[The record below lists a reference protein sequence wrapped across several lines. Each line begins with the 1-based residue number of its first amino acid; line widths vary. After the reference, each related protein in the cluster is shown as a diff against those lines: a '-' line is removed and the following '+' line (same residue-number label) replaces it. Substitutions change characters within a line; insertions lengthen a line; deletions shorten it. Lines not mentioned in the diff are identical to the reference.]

1 MVTAKQI
8 TEWNRNRKIKQLIW
22 DMACS
27 ASELNVSPYMTKE
40 YEELTGNFNWGF
52 TEYKLPSEWITYAP
66 KEEQIMFTFMIYYSL
81 P

>member
-8 TEWNRNRKIKQLIW
+8 TEWNHNHKIKQLIW

-40 YEELTGNFNWGF
+40 YETLAKMRWKF
-52 TEYKLPSEWITYAP
+52 TPYKNASDWITDAP
-66 KEEQIMFTFMIYYSL
+66 KEEQIMFTFMIFYSL